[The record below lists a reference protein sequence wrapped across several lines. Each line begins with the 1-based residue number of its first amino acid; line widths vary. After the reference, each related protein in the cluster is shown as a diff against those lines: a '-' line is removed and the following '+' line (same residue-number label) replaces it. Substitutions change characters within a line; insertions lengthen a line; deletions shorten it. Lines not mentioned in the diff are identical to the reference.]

1 MKKLK
6 ISQLAPG
13 FRYLQTLALKL
24 AKVHG
29 SLGTAGLFRA
39 VGLSFGPPDPVAS
52 LRQLGDL
59 YQLGHFRFT
68 WITST
73 I

>member
-1 MKKLK
+1 MGLSRVAGSTGQAT
-6 ISQLAPG
+6 IAV
-13 FRYLQTLALKL
+13 KL

-39 VGLSFGPPDPVAS
+39 VGLSFGSPDPVAS

-73 I
+73 F